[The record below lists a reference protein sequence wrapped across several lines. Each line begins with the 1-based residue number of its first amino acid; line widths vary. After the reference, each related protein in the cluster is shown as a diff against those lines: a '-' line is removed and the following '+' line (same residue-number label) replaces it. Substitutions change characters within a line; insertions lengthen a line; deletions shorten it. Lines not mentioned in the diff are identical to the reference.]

1 MTRFVAPAFNVT
13 LPFRKQINLQA
24 PAAFALI
31 NEEDIAWPQGAR
43 IGTKVL
49 VRAAIAEKAAS
60 QARNAAPPEVAKP
73 ANEGKSSL
81 FFVRM

>member
-1 MTRFVAPAFNVT
+1 MAFIT
-13 LPFRKQINLQA
+13 
-24 PAAFALI
+24 
-31 NEEDIAWPQGAR
+31 EEDITWPDEAR

-49 VRAAIAEKAAS
+49 VRAAIAEKAVS
-60 QARNAAPPEVAKP
+60 QARNAATPEVAKP